1 MNRAPFLGHL
11 CAHIGW
17 TGPGEPPEDGE
28 MHEMTLSS
36 RHRMLNSSPGGP
48 TAEHATSRSR
58 RLPTILT
65 FTREWQEAFKPP
77 RPGTEP
83 RTLAW
88 KAAVLTTTLSGLNPL
103 NPRDASKHNCVYM
116 KNDLISYTQGF
127 QNDNFH
133 GTVLIITLHFF
144 HLSYAASHLHPS
156 QLENCD
162 SNSRLCKFRLESRTY
177 LPV

>member
-1 MNRAPFLGHL
+1 MVRWMRWHCTPAL
-11 CAHIGW
+11 AVWGW
-17 TGPGEPPEDGE
+17 TRY
-28 MHEMTLSS
+28 LSVTEAPHNTDLYTWMGKKHFCFFQTAETGN
-36 RHRMLNSSPGGP
+36 RTPNSSV
-48 TAEHATSRSR
+48 
-58 RLPTILT
+58 
-65 FTREWQEAFKPP
+65 
-77 RPGTEP
+77 
-83 RTLAW
+83 
-88 KAAVLTTTLSGLNPL
+88 KAAVLTTTLSGPNPL
-103 NPRDASKHNCVYM
+103 NPHDASKHNCVYM

-144 HLSYAASHLHPS
+144 HLSYSASHLHPS